1 MSNSEI
7 IIEPLSEN
15 ENDNIYSNRLRSVVN
30 KINNKIRDNINIKE
44 EVVSNK
50 KKKLTKEE
58 TLTKNSNNNI
68 DITTD
73 KNLNV
78 IDLISDN
85 NATCSKYLSKKNQNQ
100 IKSIEYD

>member
-30 KINNKIRDNINIKE
+30 KINNKIGDYINTKE

-50 KKKLTKEE
+50 KKKLT
-58 TLTKNSNNNI
+58 
-68 DITTD
+68 
-73 KNLNV
+73 
-78 IDLISDN
+78 
-85 NATCSKYLSKKNQNQ
+85 
-100 IKSIEYD
+100 